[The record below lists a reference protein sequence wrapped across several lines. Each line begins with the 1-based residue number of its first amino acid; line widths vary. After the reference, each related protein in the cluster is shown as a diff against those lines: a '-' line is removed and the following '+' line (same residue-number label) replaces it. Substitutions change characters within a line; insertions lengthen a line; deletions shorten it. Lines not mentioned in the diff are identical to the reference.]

1 MEIRLS
7 PKGENNVLL
16 NETWQEVPGMENA
29 RIFPIIRKPD
39 VSCSNVFILN
49 IGDYLIVIDT
59 GNRQDITNTVYSALC
74 SKTIDREK
82 PVIIIFGHAHFD
94 HIYQG
99 LVDRRID
106 AVGNTVYVCH
116 AHAVKPLMDGD
127 ATYIQSSL
135 VDLPAPPFRIDIPLF
150 SENPDEKI
158 KIEEFLSGFSYIPE
172 LCTIHETIQLRS
184 IRLVFP
190 DKQELIFWEVPGHS
204 PDSMAIQAGEMIHV
218 GDIPFATNPGV
229 AGIVGYNQCELDK
242 TLERVR
248 WILKKRPVSV
258 ILTGHG
264 NAIIPAQLHKILDNS
279 EKELKANPHV
289 GVFDRKRVDIA
300 MLHGM
305 DLIDEAHRL
314 FPVIAGKL
322 MVLRYHLDEL
332 EEHEIAER
340 LAEIIRDD
348 EIDQL
353 LSNFNAF
360 YKAYTEGNKKDIE
373 VVLRIHQTLQKIRS
387 CLPKHEMEW
396 IVDGTMLRRC
406 ENLCVDF
413 LSTLQGIIP
422 SATITALDPVDL
434 IRNSRKQRITSRIS
448 DDELLESIDDEKA
461 YRRNLILRL
470 SENQCYANAE
480 IAINLPENQ
489 VFIYADP
496 IRLSDLFNAVVDYY
510 ETNKAGKITFF
521 ISYHANDAIISITPD
536 PGCHPELPLSPSLLR
551 SAGYTGGK
559 VKKIPSR
566 EKEEIILAF
575 QVAPIP

>member
-1 MEIRLS
+1 
-7 PKGENNVLL
+7 
-16 NETWQEVPGMENA
+16 MENA

-59 GNRQDITNTVYSALC
+59 GNRQDITNTVNSALC

-127 ATYIQSSL
+127 AGYIQSSL

-150 SENPDEKI
+150 SENPEEKI

-172 LCTIHETIQLRS
+172 LCTIQDTISLRS

-229 AGIVGYNQCELDK
+229 AGIVGYNPCELDK

-264 NAIIPAQLHKILDNS
+264 NDITPAQLLKILDKS
-279 EKELKANPHV
+279 EKELKTNPQI
-289 GVFDRKRVDIA
+289 GVLDRKRVDIS
-300 MLHGM
+300 MIHGM

-314 FPVIAGKL
+314 IPVLAGRL

-332 EEHEIAER
+332 EEHEIAEK

-360 YKAYTEGNKKDIE
+360 YKAYTEGKKKDLE
-373 VVLRIHQTLQKIRS
+373 VVLKTNQILQKIRL

-396 IVDGTMLRRC
+396 IVSGTLLRRC
-406 ENLCVDF
+406 ESLCVDF

-422 SATITALDPVDL
+422 TATITALDPKSL
-434 IRNSRKQRITSRIS
+434 ISESQKQRITSRIS

-461 YRRNLILRL
+461 YQRNLLLRL
-470 SENQCYANAE
+470 SENQTHENAD
-480 IAINLPENQ
+480 IIISQPERG
-489 VFIYADP
+489 VLIYADSM
-496 IRLSDLFNAVVDYY
+496 RLSDLFHAIIDYY
-510 ETNKAGKITFF
+510 ETYNARKISFF
-521 ISYHANDAIISITPD
+521 ISSHADNAFISITPD
-536 PGCHPELPLSPSLLR
+536 SGCHPELPLSPSLLR
-551 SAGYTGGK
+551 SAGYAGGK

-566 EKEEIILAF
+566 EREEIILEF